1 MTLTLGTVKPG
12 STILI
17 PFNTFDSNDPSA
29 SVITSDFVLAD
40 IGIYKGTS
48 MDERGSTTGVVLLD
62 TDGIN
67 IDAAVGIHGFTIDL
81 SSNATDDFYTAGSRY
96 YVTVGPITVDSGAV
110 SFVAATFEIGYPGA
124 ILDGQIATLASQTS
138 FTITNAPTDDSALV
152 GCPVIIHDQASATQF
167 AIGYVSAYT
176 TAANTITLKADPAI
190 FTMAAGDNVS
200 FFMPANVQAV
210 AGTTQ
215 TALDI
220 NDILDDTAQ
229 IGTAGAG
236 LTNIN
241 LPNQTMDITGDIT
254 GDLSGSVGSVTGA
267 VGSVTGD
274 IGGIAPAGLTNDA
287 FADNAID
294 AAVLATDT
302 ITAAK
307 IAANAIGASEIA
319 DGAIDAATF
328 AAGAIDAAAIA
339 TDAIGSAELAAS
351 AVNEIVDQVW
361 DEVRSGHVTA
371 GTFGDSFQTVVNG
384 AAEAGTLSTT
394 EMTTDL
400 TEATDEH
407 YNGRAVIWTSGV
419 LQNQASDITAYLGS
433 TGKLTYTAVTEAPSA
448 ADTFIIY

>member
-1 MTLTLGTVKPG
+1 MTLTLGTVRPG
-12 STILI
+12 STFEV
-17 PFNTFDSNDPSA
+17 PFNTFSSNDPSA
-29 SVITSDFVLAD
+29 SIAIASFAVTD
-40 IGIYKGTS
+40 IEIYKAGAA
-48 MDERGSTTGVVLLD
+48 TTRASDNGYALLD
-62 TDGIN
+62 TDGI
-67 IDAAVGIHGFTIDL
+67 DFDSHVGIGGFSVDL
-81 SSNATDDFYTAGSRY
+81 ADNSDDDFYTAGSRY
-96 YVTVGPITVDSGAV
+96 FIIVGPTTVDAGAV
-110 SFVAATFEIGYPGA
+110 NFVAATFEIGYPGA
-124 ILDGQIATLASQTS
+124 MLDGQIATLASQTS

-152 GCPVIIHDQASATQF
+152 GCTVIIHAQASATQF
-167 AIGYVSAYT
+167 AIGYVSVYT

-215 TALDI
+215 TALNID
-220 NDILDDTAQ
+220 DILTDTAE

-236 LTNIN
+236 LSNIN

-339 TDAIGSAELAAS
+339 TDAIDADALKAD
-351 AVNEIVDQVW
+351 AVDLIW
-361 DEVRSGHVTA
+361 DEAMVETTGAPAITGSMRLFMSWWAALSRNKVTQTATATTLRNDADA
-371 GTFGDSFQTVVNG
+371 GDLSVSTV
-384 AAEAGTLSTT
+384 S
-394 EMTTDL
+394 DD
-400 TEATDEH
+400 AT
-407 YNGRAVIWTSGV
+407 
-419 LQNQASDITAYLGS
+419 
-433 TGKLTYTAVTEAPSA
+433 
-448 ADTFIIY
+448 TFIRGEFGT